1 MARSRRNP
9 SKTTWMLLIGA
20 GIGVAGLVYF
30 MSDAKAAPSI
40 ATSAALAEW
49 RNDSMDGQ
57 VARPLLTKAD
67 GSMVRIAKR
76 VADSMVEGGKAYWE
90 SAWQGSLREGVSP
103 YTGGFKATKNTP
115 K

>member
-57 VARPLLTKAD
+57 SARPLLTKAD
-67 GSMVRIAKR
+67 GSMVRIAR
-76 VADSMVEGGKAYWE
+76 SVALDMVAGGKAYWQD
-90 SAWQGSLREGVSP
+90 WGGSLREGVSP

>member
-20 GIGVAGLVYF
+20 SIGVAGLVYF
-30 MSDAKAAPSI
+30 MSDAKAAPAI
-40 ATSAALAEW
+40 TSDAALADW

-67 GSMVRIAKR
+67 GSMVRIAR
-76 VADSMVEGGKAYWE
+76 SESMSLWAGGRAYWQ
-90 SAWQGSLREGVSP
+90 SAYQGSLREGASP

>member
-20 GIGVAGLVYF
+20 SIGVAGLVYF

-40 ATSAALAEW
+40 TSDAALADW
-49 RNDSMDGQ
+49 RSDSMEGQ
-57 VARPLLTKAD
+57 VARPLLIKAD
-67 GSMVRIAKR
+67 GGNVRITKS
-76 VADSMVEGGKAYWE
+76 VADSMVARGKAYWE
-90 SAWQGSLREGVSP
+90 SAYQGSLREGVSP